1 MSEEKSKVKSFFN
14 PISFVAILLIW
25 NWLGGFLLDLFS
37 VPSTWIGSYYLAGTL
52 IWSLVFARVVNKK
65 LENIGVTVDVKFDL
79 KSLLLIILAALIGS
93 VYLLLF
99 AIFKY
104 SLPLVEINLEIII
117 TLIVLPVSILI
128 QAFFE
133 EIAWAGWLYSN
144 LKMREEV
151 KNLIIGLVWAVWHV
165 PFYLWGVKYFTYTPL
180 MFTLSIIGIIL
191 SRFVINWFRKEM
203 NNVWW
208 PTFYHGGINLGGF
221 IIIVL
226 YPGIEKI
233 GEVIEYSGMIRTVI
247 ILILQIII
255 TFVGKKRE
263 KV

>member
-1 MSEEKSKVKSFFN
+1 MRESSLRSIREYSF
-14 PISFVAILLIW
+14 S
-25 NWLGGFLLDLFS
+25 
-37 VPSTWIGSYYLAGTL
+37 
-52 IWSLVFARVVNKK
+52 
-65 LENIGVTVDVKFDL
+65 
-79 KSLLLIILAALIGS
+79 
-93 VYLLLF
+93 
-99 AIFKY
+99 
-104 SLPLVEINLEIII
+104 LVEIDIEIII
-117 TLIVLPVSILI
+117 TLIVLPISILI

-144 LKMREEV
+144 LKMSEEIN
-151 KNLIIGLVWAVWHV
+151 NLIIGLIWAVWHI
-165 PFYLWGVKYFTYTPL
+165 PFYLWGVKYFTYTQL

-233 GEVIEYSGMIRTVI
+233 GEVIEYSGLIRTVI
-247 ILILQIII
+247 ILIIQIII